1 MSHPGRLPWRE
12 ARHRAS
18 RAALPLGTE
27 EVALDAAL
35 GRVLRQEV
43 TAKIDIPHYA
53 SAAMDGWAV
62 AGTGPWRLHDGELL
76 GAEKLGAGE
85 AVSIVTGGLLPRG
98 ADAVVRSENAR
109 VDGDTLVLE
118 RADGRDHIR
127 PPAEEASAGELLV
140 ATGTRLSPAH
150 LALAAAATF
159 DRLQVALLPRVTT
172 VFTGDEVV
180 ISGVPDAGRV
190 RDSFG
195 TTVPAILGMLGASP
209 TRSLRI
215 GDDRDATVAALRDAH
230 TELVVTT
237 GGTGG
242 SHADHVRRA
251 LDDLGAE
258 YLVPG
263 LASRPGGPTLLAR
276 LPDGPLVLGLA
287 GNPLAA
293 MLGLLSL
300 GDVLIAGFTG
310 RTITPLVTVPV
321 PASVKRHPEATR
333 LVPVRAGLDP
343 STGSGRREVEWTGAA
358 MMRGLAAA
366 TGVLVVPPVGDAEV
380 LPLPW
385 TAG

>member
-1 MSHPGRLPWRE
+1 VSHPGRLPWPE
-12 ARHRAS
+12 ARLIAS
-18 RAALPLGTE
+18 RAAPL
-27 EVALDAAL
+27 LDGEAVTLDLAL
-35 GRVLRQEV
+35 GRVLRHDL
-43 TAKIDIPHYA
+43 AAAIDIPHYA

-62 AGTGPWRLHDGELL
+62 AGSAPWRLVEGDALQT
-76 GAEKLGAGE
+76 GE
-85 AVSIVTGGLLPRG
+85 ATAIVTGGLLPAG
-98 ADAVVRSENAR
+98 ADAVIRSEYAH
-109 VDGDTLVLE
+109 VDGHSLLVD
-118 RADGRDHIR
+118 RPDRRDHIR
-127 PPAEEASAGELLV
+127 PPAEEARAGETLV
-140 ATGTRLSPAH
+140 AVGTRLSPAH
-150 LALAAAATF
+150 IALAAAATV
-159 DRLQVALLPRVTT
+159 DRLEVALRPSLTT

-180 ISGVPDAGRV
+180 LAGIPAPGRV

-195 TTVPAILGMLGASP
+195 ATIPAILEMLGASH

-215 GDDRDATVAALRDAH
+215 GDDRDATVAALRDAG
-230 TELVVTT
+230 TDLVVTT

-251 LDDLGAE
+251 LDDLGAD

-310 RTITPLVTVPV
+310 RKVPPLVTVPV
-321 PASVKRHPEATR
+321 PASVKRHPEAAR
-333 LVPVRAGLDP
+333 LVPVRAGLD
-343 STGSGRREVEWTGAA
+343 EVEWTGAA

-385 TAG
+385 S

>member
-1 MSHPGRLPWRE
+1 VSHPGRLPWAE
-12 ARHRAS
+12 ARLVAS
-18 RAALPLGTE
+18 RAAARLGTE
-27 EVALDAAL
+27 HVPLDDAL
-35 GRVLRQEV
+35 GRVLRHDLP
-43 TAKIDIPHYA
+43 AGIDIPHYA

-62 AGTGPWRLHDGELL
+62 AGSPPWLL
-76 GAEKLGAGE
+76 VDATTLRPGE
-85 AVSIVTGGLLPRG
+85 ATPIVTGGLLPSG
-98 ADAVVRSENAR
+98 ADAVIRSEYAH
-109 VDGDTLVLE
+109 VDGDALALD
-118 RADGRDHIR
+118 RPDPRDHIR
-127 PPAEEASAGELLV
+127 PPAEESRAGETLV
-140 ATGTRLSPAH
+140 AAGTRLSPAH
-150 LALAAAATF
+150 IALAASATV
-159 DRLQVALLPRVTT
+159 DRLEVAERPSVTT

-180 ISGVPDAGRV
+180 LSGVPAPGMV

-195 TTVPAILGMLGASP
+195 ATIPAILGMLGASP

-215 GDDRDATVAALRDAH
+215 GDDRDATVAALRDAG
-230 TELVVTT
+230 TDLVVTT

-251 LDDLGAE
+251 LDDLGAD

-276 LPDGPLVLGLA
+276 LPGGTLVLGLA

-300 GDVLIAGFTG
+300 GDVLIAAFTG
-310 RTITPLVTVPV
+310 RAVPPLVTVPV

-333 LVPVRAGLDP
+333 LVPVRAGLD
-343 STGSGRREVEWTGAA
+343 EVEWTGAA

-385 TAG
+385 AAG

>member
-1 MSHPGRLPWRE
+1 MSHPDRLAWPE
-12 ARHRAS
+12 ARHRA
-18 RAALPLGTE
+18 AAAASPLGSE
-27 EVALDAAL
+27 QVGLELAF
-35 GRVLRQEV
+35 GRVLRRDV
-43 TAKIDIPHYA
+43 IAAIDIPHYA

-62 AGTGPWRLHDGELL
+62 AGPGDWQLGDGGTLHP
-76 GAEKLGAGE
+76 GE
-85 AVSIVTGGLLPRG
+85 ATPIVTGGLLPDG
-98 ADAVVRSENAR
+98 ADAVIRSENAH
-109 VDGDTLVLE
+109 VDGDRLVLDMPE
-118 RADGRDHIR
+118 SRDHIR
-127 PPAEEASAGELLV
+127 PPAEEARGGEVLVTAG
-140 ATGTRLSPAH
+140 TCLSPAH
-150 LALAAAATF
+150 LALAAAATA
-159 DRLQVALLPRVTT
+159 DRLEVAVRPTVTT

-180 ISGVPDAGRV
+180 LAGVPAAGQV

-195 TTVPAILGMLGASP
+195 ATIPAILGMLGASP
-209 TRSLRI
+209 VRSLRI
-215 GDDRDATVAALRDAH
+215 GDERAATVAVLRDAG
-230 TELVVTT
+230 TDIVVTT

-251 LDDLGAE
+251 LDDLGAD

-276 LPDGPLVLGLA
+276 IPNGPLVLGLA

-310 RTITPLVTVPV
+310 RVVPPLVTVPV
-321 PASVKRHPEATR
+321 PTSVKRHPEATR
-333 LVPVRAGLDP
+333 LVPVRAGLD
-343 STGSGRREVEWTGAA
+343 EVEWTGAA

-385 TAG
+385 T

>member
-1 MSHPGRLPWRE
+1 VSHPDRLAWPE
-12 ARHRAS
+12 ARR
-18 RAALPLGTE
+18 RAAAAASPLGSE
-27 EVALDAAL
+27 QVGLDLAL
-35 GRVLRQEV
+35 GRVLRRAV
-43 TAKIDIPHYA
+43 TAGIDIPHYA

-62 AGTGPWRLHDGELL
+62 AGPGDWQLCDGGPLRH
-76 GAEKLGAGE
+76 GE
-85 AVSIVTGGLLPRG
+85 ATPIVTGGLLPVG
-98 ADAVVRSENAR
+98 ADAVVRSENGH
-109 VDGDTLVLE
+109 VDGERLVLDRPE
-118 RADGRDHIR
+118 SRDHIR
-127 PPAEEASAGELLV
+127 PPAEEARSGEVLVSA
-140 ATGTRLSPAH
+140 GTRLSPAH
-150 LALAAAATF
+150 LALAAAATA
-159 DRLQVALLPRVTT
+159 DRLEVARQPTATT

-180 ISGVPDAGRV
+180 LAGVPAAGQV

-195 TTVPAILGMLGASP
+195 ATIPAILTMLAASP

-215 GDDRDATVAALRDAH
+215 GDDREATVEALRDAG
-230 TELVVTT
+230 TDLVVTT

-251 LDDLGAE
+251 LDDLGAD

-276 LPDGPLVLGLA
+276 IPNGPLVLGLA

-300 GDVLIAGFTG
+300 GDVLIAGFAG
-310 RTITPLVTVPV
+310 RTVAPLVKVPV

-333 LVPVRAGLDP
+333 LVPVHAGLD
-343 STGSGRREVEWTGAA
+343 EVEWTGAA

-385 TAG
+385 A

>member
-1 MSHPGRLPWRE
+1 MSHPGRLPWPE
-12 ARHRAS
+12 ARLIAF
-18 RAALPLGTE
+18 RAAALLGRE

-35 GRVLRQEV
+35 GRVLRRDV
-43 TAKIDIPHYA
+43 TARIDIPHYA

-62 AGTGPWRLHDGELL
+62 AGSGPWQLVDAAPLAPGQ
-76 GAEKLGAGE
+76 AT
-85 AVSIVTGGLLPRG
+85 VVVTGGLLPEG
-98 ADAVVRSENAR
+98 ADAVIRSEYAH
-109 VDGDTLVLE
+109 VDGGTLVLE
-118 RADGRDHIR
+118 RADPRDHIR
-127 PPAEEASAGELLV
+127 PPAEEARAGETLV
-140 ATGTRLSPAH
+140 TVGIRLSPAH
-150 LALAAAATF
+150 LALATSATA
-159 DRLQVALLPRVTT
+159 DRLEVAIRPTVTT
-172 VFTGDEVV
+172 LFTGDEVV
-180 ISGVPDAGRV
+180 LDGVPAPGRV

-195 TTVPAILGMLGASP
+195 ATIPAILGMLGATPS
-209 TRSLRI
+209 RSLRI
-215 GDDRDATVAALRDAH
+215 GDDRDATVATLRDAA
-230 TELVVTT
+230 TDLVVTT

-276 LPDGPLVLGLA
+276 LPGGPFVLGLA

-310 RTITPLVTVPV
+310 RVIAPLVTVPV

-333 LVPVRAGLDP
+333 LVPVRAGLD
-343 STGSGRREVEWTGAA
+343 EVEWTGAA

-366 TGVLVVPPVGDAEV
+366 TGVLVVPPAGDAEV

-385 TAG
+385 S

>member
-1 MSHPGRLPWRE
+1 VSHPDRLAWPE
-12 ARHRAS
+12 ARR
-18 RAALPLGTE
+18 RAACAASPLGTE
-27 EVALDAAL
+27 EVPLKAGL
-35 GRVLRQEV
+35 GRVLRGDV
-43 TAKIDIPHYA
+43 TAAIDIPHYA

-62 AGTGPWRLHDGELL
+62 AGAAGWLLRADGPLRP
-76 GAEKLGAGE
+76 GE
-85 AVSIVTGGLLPRG
+85 ATPIVTGGLLPTG
-98 ADAVVRSENAR
+98 ADAVVRSENAH
-109 VDGDTLVLE
+109 VDGDRLVLDE
-118 RADGRDHIR
+118 RESRDHIR
-127 PPAEEASAGELLV
+127 PPAEEARAGELLV
-140 ATGTRLSPAH
+140 SAGTRLSPAH
-150 LALAAAATF
+150 LALAAAATV
-159 DRLQVALLPRVTT
+159 DRLEVASRPTVTT

-180 ISGVPDAGRV
+180 LGGIPAPGHV

-195 TTVPAILGMLGASP
+195 ATIPAILGMLGASP
-209 TRSLRI
+209 ARTMRI
-215 GDDRDATVAALRDAH
+215 GDDREATVTALRDAD
-230 TELVVTT
+230 TDLVVTT

-251 LDDLGAE
+251 LDDLQAE

-263 LASRPGGPTLLAR
+263 LASRPGGPTLLAHI
-276 LPDGPLVLGLA
+276 PNGPLVLGLP

-310 RTITPLVTVPV
+310 RVIAPLVKVPV

-333 LVPVRAGLDP
+333 LVPVRAGLD
-343 STGSGRREVEWTGAA
+343 EVEWTGAA

-385 TAG
+385 SVG

>member
-1 MSHPGRLPWRE
+1 MSHAGRLPWPE

-18 RAALPLGTE
+18 QAAQLLGSE
-27 EVALDAAL
+27 QVALADTL
-35 GRVLRQEV
+35 GRVLRREV
-43 TAKIDIPHYA
+43 TAAIDIPHYA

-62 AGTGPWRLHDGELL
+62 AGAAPWQLVDG
-76 GAEKLGAGE
+76 GAVRAGE
-85 AVSIVTGGLLPRG
+85 ATPIVTGGLLPEG
-98 ADAVVRSENAR
+98 ADAVVRSENAH
-109 VDGDTLVLE
+109 
-118 RADGRDHIR
+118 ADGGSVVLDRPESRDHIR
-127 PPAEEASAGELLV
+127 PPAEEARAGEILV
-140 ATGTRLSPAH
+140 AAGIRLSPAH
-150 LALAAAATF
+150 LALAAAATA
-159 DRLQVALLPRVTT
+159 DRLEVALRPTVTT

-180 ISGVPDAGRV
+180 VSGVPVPGQV

-195 TTVPAILGMLGASP
+195 ATIPAIMAMLGALPSG
-209 TRSLRI
+209 SSRI
-215 GDDRDATVAALRDAH
+215 GDDRAATVAALRDAA
-230 TELVVTT
+230 TDLVVTT

-242 SHADHVRRA
+242 SHADHVRLA
-251 LDDLGAE
+251 LDELGAE

-276 LPDGPLVLGLA
+276 LPSGPLVLGLA

-293 MLGLLSL
+293 ILGLLSL

-310 RTITPLVTVPV
+310 RVVPPLVTVPV

-333 LVPVRAGLDP
+333 LVPVRAGLD
-343 STGSGRREVEWTGAA
+343 EVEWTGAA

-385 TAG
+385 S